1 MDNKHDLILRAAEKI
16 IATEGLHNLSMQKLA
31 LDAGV
36 AAGTIY
42 RYFKD
47 KDDLIIELRKNVLQ
61 LIANELLVDIEQ
73 GSFEERFKRLWYNII
88 KLGREHSHANLSFA
102 QYSHLLGVDAPEH
115 QAFENETFKQLH
127 QLFEI
132 AKSQGIIQPLSDGI
146 LFSIAFEPA
155 VAIGKRLRRGHV
167 DFNELEIQKACEL
180 CLRAISTSPQTNS
193 GNF

>member
-1 MDNKHDLILRAAEKI
+1 MDNKRDLILRAAEKI

-102 QYSHLLGVDAPEH
+102 QYSHLPVWMRLSIKH
-115 QAFENETFKQLH
+115 LKM
-127 QLFEI
+127 
-132 AKSQGIIQPLSDGI
+132 KPLSNFI
-146 LFSIAFEPA
+146 NYLK
-155 VAIGKRLRRGHV
+155 V
-167 DFNELEIQKACEL
+167 QKAKGL
-180 CLRAISTSPQTNS
+180 FNH
-193 GNF
+193 